1 MTQATA
7 DKETCAFVFRSG
19 VNIFSVVNIVQL
31 LSEELRT
38 QATNDE
44 ETCGIVFRFSGVNR
58 GKYFFRGSVHCSEE
72 LRTQATP
79 DK

>member
-44 ETCGIVFRFSGVNR
+44 ETCGIVFRFLGVNR
-58 GKYFFRGSVHCSEE
+58 GKKKLRGSVKS
-72 LRTQATP
+72 
-79 DK
+79 

>member
-19 VNIFSVVNIVQL
+19 VNIFAVVNIVQL

-44 ETCGIVFRFSGVNR
+44 ETCGIVF
-58 GKYFFRGSVHCSEE
+58 
-72 LRTQATP
+72 
-79 DK
+79 